1 MDPHKPSDPD
11 AQAIDAELE
20 FHFSETVEALI
31 ERGWPETDARAEAER
46 RFGNRERYRRRLE
59 KIGRQGR
66 QGRSRMKDVM
76 SPVMK
81 LFRRD
86 AFVRD
91 VRSGLRQVR
100 HNPAF
105 SALAIATLAL
115 GIGGVT
121 AMFSAFDT
129 ILIRPLPYADAD
141 RLVMV
146 WDDMSKSEG
155 DSTFFSTPAE
165 WAEWRR
171 LNTVFTDL
179 ACSQP
184 ANAILSGDGEPEEVR
199 ARKVTWNLWSVLGLQ
214 PALGRVFT
222 EDEDDKGVR
231 VVVISHGLWQR
242 RFGGAS
248 DIVGRKISVNDEAHE
263 VIGVMPQSFY
273 FMPSRDVDMWMP
285 ASFPPGLRGNFTW
298 HSAQIVARLKP
309 GVTLEHARQSMAAL
323 SLQVTAKHSRGPHS
337 VTVIPLREEMAGKTR
352 TALIVLLWAS
362 AALLLIACVNLANL
376 LLSRGGAR
384 RREVALRAALG
395 AGRGRLIAQFLTES
409 LVLAGLGAVA
419 GLWLALPAMRFLEQL
434 VPEAMGARR
443 LTLDWRVLAFTTLIA
458 VIVAVAFGLP
468 PAWRVSRLTPQEG
481 LRDGGRG
488 TVGARGHWFQHSLI
502 VVETALALALLTCG
516 GLLLQTFQHLLNTD
530 LGIRTERLLTFE
542 TPLLRYQDFD
552 RRVAFVNAEL
562 EKVRAIPGV
571 TAAGAISQI
580 PLTVTDNYR
589 FYLLAGQ
596 SQDSFSKQIA
606 LTRVVSHG
614 YFPTV
619 GARLREGRF
628 FEPPD
633 QRSESPAVVVNESF
647 ANRNYP
653 GRSPL
658 GERLKFER
666 LNESGYWYTIVGV
679 VKEIRERGV
688 AEDSRPAIYRVHEQ
702 ADQANDVPSGI
713 VVRTAVE
720 PASIISAVRHAIWSV
735 DKNQPLNR
743 IRTMEDIVDGQLS
756 TPTQSTAL
764 LGAFA
769 VLALLLA
776 SVGLYG
782 VLSYAVAQRTNEIGV
797 RMVLGATSKEI
808 LLTFGGRGLALTFA
822 GLAMG
827 LVLSA
832 IAARLMTNLLYGVR
846 PDYVP
851 TAMLAALILL
861 TVAGLASLAP
871 ARRASLVDP
880 IIALRQQ

>member
-1 MDPHKPSDPD
+1 MDPQKPSDPD
-11 AQAIDAELE
+11 AEAIDAELK
-20 FHFSETVEALI
+20 FHFSETVEALV
-31 ERGWPETDARAEAER
+31 EQGWPEPVARAEAER

-66 QGRSRMKDVM
+66 QRRSRMKNMM
-76 SPVMK
+76 SPVME
-81 LFRRD
+81 LVGRD

-91 VRSGLRQVR
+91 IRYGLLQVR
-100 HNPAF
+100 RNAAF

-121 AMFSAFDT
+121 AMFRAIDS

-155 DSTFFSTPAE
+155 DSRFFSTPAE

-171 LNTVFTDL
+171 LNSVFTDL

-184 ANAILSGDGEPEEVR
+184 GNAILSGDGEPEEVR
-199 ARKVTWNLWSVLGLQ
+199 ARKVTWNLWGILGLQ

-222 EDEDDKGVR
+222 EDEDDQGAK

-273 FMPSRDVDMWMP
+273 FMPSRDIDMWMP

-309 GVTLEHARQSMAAL
+309 GVTLEQARQSMAAL
-323 SLQVTAKHSRGPHS
+323 SLQVTAKDFRGPHS
-337 VTVIPLREEMAGKTR
+337 VTVIPLRDEMAGKTR
-352 TALIVLLWAS
+352 TALTVLLWAS

-376 LLSRGGAR
+376 LLSRGGSR
-384 RREVALRAALG
+384 GREVALRAALG
-395 AGRGRLIAQFLTES
+395 AGRGRLITQFLTES
-409 LVLAGLGAVA
+409 LVLAGLGAVV
-419 GLWLALPAMRFLEQL
+419 GLGLALPAMRFLEQL

-443 LTLDWRVLAFTTLIA
+443 LTLDWRVLAFTTVIA
-458 VIVAVAFGLP
+458 VVSAVAFGLV
-468 PAWRVSRLTPQEG
+468 PAWRVSQLTPQEG

-488 TVGARGHWFQHSLI
+488 TSGARSHWFQHSLI

-530 LGIRTERLLTFE
+530 LGIRAERLLTFE

-562 EKVRAIPGV
+562 ERVRAIPGV
-571 TAAGAISQI
+571 ADAGAISQI

-596 SQDSFSKQIA
+596 SQDNFSKQIA

-614 YFPTV
+614 YFATV

-628 FEPPD
+628 FETSD
-633 QRSESPAVVVNESF
+633 HKSQSPVVLVNESF

-666 LNESGYWYTIVGV
+666 LNENGYQYAIVGV
-679 VKEIRERGV
+679 VKEIRERGI
-688 AEDSRPAIYRVHEQ
+688 AEDSRPAIYRLHEQ
-702 ADQANDVPSGI
+702 ADQTNDVPSGI

-720 PASIISAVRHAIWSV
+720 PASIIPAVRHAIWSV
-735 DKNQPLNR
+735 DKNQPLTR
-743 IRTMEDIVDGQLS
+743 IRTMEDIVERQLS
-756 TPTQSTAL
+756 THTQSTVL
-764 LGAFA
+764 LGAFS

-782 VLSYAVAQRTNEIGV
+782 VLSYAVTQRTNEIGV
-797 RMVLGATSKEI
+797 RMVLGATSREI
-808 LLTFGGRGLALTFA
+808 LLSFAKRGLALTFA
-822 GLAMG
+822 GLAIG

-832 IAARLMTNLLYGVR
+832 IAARLLTNLLYGFR

-851 TAMLAALILL
+851 TATVAALILL
-861 TVAGLASLAP
+861 TVAALASLVP
-871 ARRASLVDP
+871 ARRASHVEP

>member
-1 MDPHKPSDPD
+1 MTLLHRLTSMVRWIVRRD
-11 AQAIDAELE
+11 
-20 FHFSETVEALI
+20 
-31 ERGWPETDARAEAER
+31 RAEQDLNDELQAFIDMAADDEIRDGATAAEA
-46 RFGNRERYRRRLE
+46 RRRAGLQLGGVE
-59 KIGRQGR
+59 QVKERVRGGRRGAWL
-66 QGRSRMKDVM
+66 DV
-76 SPVMK
+76 
-81 LFRRD
+81 
-86 AFVRD
+86 AGRD
-91 VRSGLRQVR
+91 VRYGLRQVR
-100 HNPAF
+100 RNPAF
-105 SALAIATLAL
+105 SAIAIATLAL

-129 ILIRPLPYADAD
+129 ILIRPLPYADPH

-165 WAEWRR
+165 WEEWRR

-184 ANAILSGDGEPEEVR
+184 GDAILSGDGEPEEVR

-222 EDEDDKGVR
+222 EDEDEKGVR

-248 DIVGRKISVNDEAHE
+248 DIVGRTISVNDEAYE

-273 FMPSRDVDMWMP
+273 FMPSRDIDMWMP
-285 ASFPPGLRGNFTW
+285 ASFPPSLRRNFTW

-309 GVTLEHARQSMAAL
+309 GVRLEHARQAMAAL
-323 SLQVTAKHSRGPHS
+323 SVQVTAKDFRGPHS
-337 VTVIPLREEMAGKTR
+337 VTVIPVREEMAGKTR
-352 TALIVLLWAS
+352 TALIVLVSAS

-376 LLSRGGAR
+376 LLSRGAAR
-384 RREVALRAALG
+384 GREVAVRAALG
-395 AGRGRLIAQFLTES
+395 AGRGRLMGQFLTES

-419 GLWLALPAMRFLEQL
+419 GLTLAVPAMRFLEQL
-434 VPEAMGARR
+434 VPETMGARR
-443 LTLDWRVLAFTTLIA
+443 LTLDWRVLAFA
-458 VIVAVAFGLP
+458 SVVAVAAALTFGLA
-468 PAWRVSRLTPQEG
+468 PAWRGSRLTPQEG

-488 TVGARGHWFQHSLI
+488 TSGARSHWFQHSLI
-502 VVETALALALLTCG
+502 VVETALAFALLTCG
-516 GLLLQTFQHLLNTD
+516 GLLLQTFRHLWNTD

-542 TPLLRYQDFD
+542 TPLVRYEDFD

-571 TAAGAISQI
+571 TNAGAISRI
-580 PLTVTDNYR
+580 PMTVTDNSR

-596 SQDSFSKQIA
+596 SRDRTSEQIA

-614 YFPTV
+614 YFMTV
-619 GARLREGRF
+619 GAQLREGRF
-628 FEPPD
+628 FETSD
-633 QRSESPAVVVNESF
+633 QKSESPVVIVNESF

-666 LNESGYWYTIVGV
+666 LNEKGYWYTVVGV

-702 ADQANDVPSGI
+702 ADQSNDVPSGI
-713 VVRTAVE
+713 VVRTALE
-720 PASIISAVRHAIWSV
+720 SESMISAVRQAIWSV
-735 DKNQPLNR
+735 DRNQPLAR
-743 IRTMEDIVDGQLS
+743 IRTMEDIIDRQLS

-782 VLSYAVAQRTNEIGV
+782 VLSFAVMQHTNEIGV
-797 RMVLGATSKEI
+797 RMALGATSSEI
-808 LLTFGGRGLALTFA
+808 LLSFGRRGLALTLA
-822 GLAMG
+822 GLAVG
-827 LVLSA
+827 LVLAA
-832 IAARLMTNLLYGVR
+832 IAARLMTNLLYGFR
-846 PDYVP
+846 PDYLSTV
-851 TAMLAALILL
+851 TVAALVLL
-861 TVAGLASLAP
+861 TVASLASLVP

-880 IIALRQQ
+880 IIALRQE

>member
-1 MDPHKPSDPD
+1 MTLLHRLASIARWIARRD
-11 AQAIDAELE
+11 
-20 FHFSETVEALI
+20 
-31 ERGWPETDARAEAER
+31 RAEQDLNDELQAFIDMAADDEVRDGATAAEAHR
-46 RFGNRERYRRRLE
+46 RAGLQLGGLEQVKERVREARHGAWL
-59 KIGRQGR
+59 
-66 QGRSRMKDVM
+66 DV
-76 SPVMK
+76 VG
-81 LFRRD
+81 
-86 AFVRD
+86 RD
-91 VRSGLRQVR
+91 VRYGLRQVR
-100 HNPAF
+100 RHPAF
-105 SALAIATLAL
+105 SAIAIATLAL

-171 LNTVFTDL
+171 LNTVFADL
-179 ACSQP
+179 ASSQP
-184 ANAILSGDGEPEEVR
+184 GNAILSGDGEPEEVR
-199 ARKVTWNLWSVLGLQ
+199 ARKVTWNLWSVLGRQ

-231 VVVISHGLWQR
+231 VAVISHGLWQR

-248 DIVGRKISVNDEAHE
+248 DIVGRKISVNDEAYE

-273 FMPSRDVDMWMP
+273 FMPSGDIDMWMP
-285 ASFPPGLRGNFTW
+285 ASFPPALRRNFTW
-298 HSAQIVARLKP
+298 HDSQIVARLKP
-309 GVTLEHARQSMAAL
+309 GVSLEQARQSMAAL
-323 SLQVTAKHSRGPHS
+323 SLQVTAKDFRGPHS

-352 TALIVLLWAS
+352 TALIVLLSAS

-376 LLSRGGAR
+376 LLSRSAAR
-384 RREVALRAALG
+384 GREVAVRAALG
-395 AGRGRLIAQFLTES
+395 AGRGRLLAQFLTES
-409 LVLAGLGAVA
+409 LVLAGLGALA
-419 GLWLALPAMRFLEQL
+419 GLALAVPAMRFLEQL
-434 VPEAMGARR
+434 VPEAMGVRR
-443 LTLDWRVLAFTTLIA
+443 LTLDWRALAFAT
-458 VIVAVAFGLP
+458 VVAGAAALAFGLA
-468 PAWRVSRLTPQEG
+468 PARRGSRLSPQEG

-488 TVGARGHWFQHSLI
+488 TSGARSHWFQQSLV

-516 GLLLQTFQHLLNTD
+516 GLLLQTFQHLRNTE
-530 LGIRTERLLTFE
+530 LGIRSERLLTFE
-542 TPLLRYQDFD
+542 TPLVRYKDFD

-571 TAAGAISQI
+571 THAGAISRI
-580 PLTVTDNYR
+580 PLTVTDNSR

-596 SQDSFSKQIA
+596 SRDSFSEQIA
-606 LTRVVSHG
+606 LTRVVSRG
-614 YFPTV
+614 YFATV
-619 GARLREGRF
+619 GAQLREGRF
-628 FEPPD
+628 FETSD
-633 QRSESPAVVVNESF
+633 QKSESPVVVVNESF

-666 LNESGYWYTIVGV
+666 LNENGYWYTVVGV

-702 ADQANDVPSGI
+702 ADQTNDLPSGI
-713 VVRTAVE
+713 VVRTTVE
-720 PASIISAVRHAIWSV
+720 PASIISAVRQAIWSV
-735 DKNQPLNR
+735 DRNQPLAR
-743 IRTMEDIVDGQLS
+743 IRTMEDIIDRQLS
-756 TPTQSTAL
+756 TATQSTAL

-782 VLSYAVAQRTNEIGV
+782 VLSCAVMQRTNEIGV
-797 RMVLGATSKEI
+797 RMALGATSSEI
-808 LLTFGGRGLALTFA
+808 LLSFGRRGLALTFA
-822 GLAMG
+822 GLCIG
-827 LVLSA
+827 LVLAS
-832 IAARLMTNLLYGVR
+832 IAARLMTNLLYGFR

-851 TAMLAALILL
+851 TATVAALILL
-861 TVAGLASLAP
+861 TVAALASLVP

-880 IIALRQQ
+880 IIALRQE